1 MKTKAA
7 ILFSKNNVKIIN
19 VELPLPEQNQILV
32 KNLYSSIC
40 HTQLGE
46 YSMKRGKDRY
56 LPHCMGHEGVGKVI
70 SVGSNVK
77 KIKKKDYIV
86 MSWIKGDGHQTG
98 GTKYFSK
105 KFGKINAGPVNTFS
119 NYSLVSENRVYKIK
133 KINNLKKLT
142 LMGCAIPTAF
152 NAVFESLKV
161 KKNSTMVIAG
171 MGGLGIACL
180 YASIYSGCKK
190 IICLDINNKKLV
202 NIEKLK
208 NVQTICN
215 KNKDLSKL
223 LKKQI
228 KNVDYTIDCTGN
240 LKVVEELLSVTK
252 FLGGKCLIIG
262 NPEPNKKIILDPW
275 QFILGKSILGAWNS
289 NQSFEKKFYKFL
301 DIFLKS
307 NVHKYF
313 SSKIYKLDEINKAFR
328 DLKSGKVLR
337 PTIKF

>member
-1 MKTKAA
+1 MKSKAA
-7 ILFSKNNVKIIN
+7 ILFSKKKVKIID
-19 VELPLPEQNQILV
+19 VEIPLPKENQILV

-46 YSMKRGKDRY
+46 YLMKRGEDKY
-56 LPHCMGHEGVGKVI
+56 LPHCLGHEGVAKVI

-77 KIKKKDYIV
+77 KIKRNDHVV
-86 MSWIKGDGHQTG
+86 MSWIKGDGHENG

-105 KFGKINAGPVNTFS
+105 KFGEINAGPVNTFS

-152 NAVFESLKV
+152 NAVFDSLKV
-161 KKNSTMVIAG
+161 KKNSTMIIAG

-190 IICLDINNKKLV
+190 IICIDINKKKLS

-208 NVQTICN
+208 NVEIICN
-215 KNKDLSKL
+215 KKVDISTL

-228 KNVDYTIDCTGN
+228 KKADYTIDCTGN
-240 LKVVEELLSVTK
+240 LGIVEELLSATK

-262 NPEPNKKIILDPW
+262 NPEPQKKISLDPW

-289 NQSFEKKFYKFL
+289 NKSFEKKFYKFL

-307 NVHKYF
+307 DIDRYF
-313 SSKIYKLDEINKAFR
+313 SGQIYKLNEINKAFN